1 MSEILYP
8 APLRALDANGVPVG
22 AAQAFFY
29 RTGTTTPLTVY
40 SDEAGTVPH
49 PSPLV
54 ADANGIFAPVF
65 NTSAFAA
72 KVDIQDPTSSA
83 SLPGYPVNISV
94 ASSTATG
101 AASGISFSPTDNVP
115 ETNTQAAIVEVDT
128 NARARDVLQQEELD
142 ALGTASLEDFTDN
155 DDLSIS
161 PGNVGTRGNV
171 AAAIAVS
178 AASGTWTYTSSVATT
193 SGTAFDFGSLP
204 AGITDIEL
212 ILNGVNTSGTDSL
225 LIQIGTGSTPVTTG
239 YANSGSGTI
248 GNSAWISSTSG
259 WPMFTNASNRDVTGI
274 LRAVRLDG
282 GNIWTSTHLG
292 SSVNASLG
300 PAGGGSLSLG
310 GALGVLRL
318 TRTGSNTFN
327 AGTVYLRYK

>member
-83 SLPGYPVNISV
+83 SLPGYPLNISV

-101 AASGISFSPTDNVP
+101 AASEVSFSPTDNVP
-115 ETNTQAAIVEVDT
+115 ATNTQAAIVEVDT

-171 AAAIAVS
+171 AAAIAAATPSKTVRAMCGFNGTS
-178 AASGTWTYTSSVATT
+178 ATPISVEANGLNVTNVTKNGTGDYTINFTTALANVNYTVQAMSVDAGGDLNSSVQFHGA
-193 SGTAFDFGSLP
+193 
-204 AGITDIEL
+204 
-212 ILNGVNTSGTDSL
+212 
-225 LIQIGTGSTPVTTG
+225 
-239 YANSGSGTI
+239 
-248 GNSAWISSTSG
+248 SA
-259 WPMFTNASNRDVTGI
+259 
-274 LRAVRLDG
+274 RAVGSVRLVNVDRG
-282 GNIWTSTHLG
+282 GNNQDS
-292 SSVNASLG
+292 
-300 PAGGGSLSLG
+300 
-310 GALGVLRL
+310 ALI
-318 TRTGSNTFN
+318 
-327 AGTVYLRYK
+327 TVTVIG

>member
-65 NTSAFAA
+65 STSAFAA

-101 AASGISFSPTDNVP
+101 AASGIAFSPTDNVP

-171 AAAIAVS
+171 AAAIAAATPSKTVRAMCGFNGTS
-178 AASGTWTYTSSVATT
+178 ATPISIEANGLNVTNVTKNGTGDYTINFTTALANVNYTVQAMSVDAGGDLNSSVQFHGA
-193 SGTAFDFGSLP
+193 
-204 AGITDIEL
+204 
-212 ILNGVNTSGTDSL
+212 
-225 LIQIGTGSTPVTTG
+225 
-239 YANSGSGTI
+239 
-248 GNSAWISSTSG
+248 SA
-259 WPMFTNASNRDVTGI
+259 
-274 LRAVRLDG
+274 RAVGSVRLVNVDRG
-282 GNIWTSTHLG
+282 GNNQDS
-292 SSVNASLG
+292 
-300 PAGGGSLSLG
+300 
-310 GALGVLRL
+310 ALI
-318 TRTGSNTFN
+318 
-327 AGTVYLRYK
+327 TVTVIG